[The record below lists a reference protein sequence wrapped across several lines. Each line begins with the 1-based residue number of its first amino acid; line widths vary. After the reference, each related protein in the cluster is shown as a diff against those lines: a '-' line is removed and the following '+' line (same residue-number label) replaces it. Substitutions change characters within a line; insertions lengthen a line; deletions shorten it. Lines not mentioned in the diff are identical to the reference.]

1 MALLPDL
8 WKNYWSNWG
17 TSVAKVGTALNL
29 PEWNISERAGSAWQP
44 VKPAYASEPAPQ
56 FQTYTG
62 GNYLQ
67 SEPTRVNPPSGWTM
81 PKTTPVGSGVSTG
94 GEQPPTTNNQG
105 YQGPSEQDIINQEY
119 EAFSNYLGQ
128 QEAGAQKNYEAQ
140 IANLGGQKTT
150 LETTAK
156 TNLGNTVADIG
167 TKQAEG
173 RQQERLS
180 LQKVRQLLMDLEQ
193 RNAARGAISG
203 GGSVSEALAERFGR
217 TAQQNVGGVMQEGQ
231 GLQNAL
237 ETEKVKANQ
246 FYNQKI
252 SEIGDWY
259 NQEKS
264 SADATLQGN
273 LSQIQAARTE
283 SAGAKARATLD
294 AWKNYFNTVN
304 QARLEAAQFK
314 MQYDTWKQQI
324 DYQIGNYKPNQ
335 YAQPDYTKYMQ
346 FLNPA
351 GQVTNAFTG
360 ATNIFRINPYKQE
373 EEPVGL
379 VG

>member
-1 MALLPDL
+1 MAIIKNWQGSWGLPDFGATEWL
-8 WKNYWSNWG
+8 AKKVSGGGTTDLSSAFTGNY
-17 TSVAKVGTALNL
+17 
-29 PEWNISERAGSAWQP
+29 NIPAQI
-44 VKPAYASEPAPQ
+44 KPPPQ
-56 FQTYTG
+56 FEEYEE
-62 GNYLQ
+62 NDYLK
-67 SEPTRVNPPSGWTM
+67 SDPSRTNPPSGWT
-81 PKTTPVGSGVSTG
+81 PSTTPPIQQPIQQTSGGDPGGGS
-94 GEQPPTTNNQG
+94 PG
-105 YQGPSEQDIINQEY
+105 YSGPSEQDIINQEY
-119 EAFSNYLGQ
+119 EAFGNYLGQ
-128 QEAGAQKNYEAQ
+128 QEAGARTNYEAQ
-140 IANLGGQKTT
+140 IANLGGQKKT
-150 LETTAK
+150 LETTAE
-156 TNLGNTVADIG
+156 TNRGNIVSDIG

-203 GGSVSEALAERFGR
+203 GGSVSEALAEKFGR

-231 GLQNAL
+231 SLQNSL

-264 SADATLQGN
+264 SADSTLQGN

-283 SAGAKARATLD
+283 SASAKARATLD
-294 AWKNYFNTVN
+294 AWKTYFNTVN
-304 QARLEAAQFK
+304 QARLQAAQFK
-314 MQYDTWKQQI
+314 VQYDTWKQQI
-324 DYQIGNYKPNQ
+324 DYQMGSYKPNQ
-335 YAQPDYTKYMQ
+335 YAQPEYSKYMQ

-351 GQVTNAFTG
+351 GQMTNAYMG
-360 ATNIFRINPYKQE
+360 DTNIYRTNPYKKE